1 MTFKAV
7 VYCSNTG
14 HTKRYAE
21 AFAKET
27 GLPLVEASKAKKE
40 LREGD
45 RVVYFGWLM
54 AGKIQGFENAWKRFD
69 VPVACSVGL
78 YPDSERFREYV
89 GRNNILIDVDYFH
102 LRGGITPEKLKG
114 PAKILMN
121 IMMRTIR
128 AKIEKKQDVTDE
140 ERAMLAAY
148 EEAADF
154 VDLSALEPVLARY
167 RAICAA
173 DEEAQEEKR

>member
-1 MTFKAV
+1 MAFKAV

-45 RVVYFGWLM
+45 EVVFFGWLM
-54 AGKIQGFENAWKRFD
+54 AGKIQGFENAWKRFE
-69 VPVACSVGL
+69 VPIACSVGL

-89 GRNNILIDVDYFH
+89 GRNNILIDVEYFH

-114 PAKILMN
+114 PAKMLMN

-128 AKIEKKQDVTDE
+128 VKLEKNQDVTDE
-140 ERAMLAAY
+140 ECAMLAAY
-148 EEAADF
+148 NEAADF
-154 VDLSALEPVLARY
+154 VDLSTLAPVIEKY
-167 RAICAA
+167 RELSAA
-173 DEEAQEEKR
+173 EE

>member
-78 YPDSERFREYV
+78 
-89 GRNNILIDVDYFH
+89 
-102 LRGGITPEKLKG
+102 
-114 PAKILMN
+114 
-121 IMMRTIR
+121 
-128 AKIEKKQDVTDE
+128 
-140 ERAMLAAY
+140 
-148 EEAADF
+148 
-154 VDLSALEPVLARY
+154 
-167 RAICAA
+167 
-173 DEEAQEEKR
+173 